1 MLPPPVEHFTR
12 SPLASKAQ
20 QQPEQDKEKKEAE
33 KEKYGEQANDAG
45 SFKEAAGYGPSPLKP
60 YATAADVITA
70 HGAADEAVMVSSRGQ
85 PPAAH
90 VIIGR
95 EESVEVRVVSRREA
109 GEIRVE
115 GGNAVGAGNRQAS
128 EVQGKG
134 SEDIGM
140 SVVTRGKSGAGVE
153 FGAKESGGV
162 RGSGQNQ
169 ASAQVFVIP
178 DDDDDEVQ
186 EVDAGPSAAEEA
198 SGNDAHGSADVVVSW
213 VSRPSLSSKTV
224 TDVTAGDVTVTG
236 VSARED
242 VREVAKR
249 AVDEPLVSSLL
260 SLRIEE
266 AEREL
271 TERGERGEQMKTR
284 REQRR
289 ASRAK
294 DLITAPEEASV
305 SPSLRPLSKEEEE
318 IVTRALARTANRW
331 GLMLLG

>member
-33 KEKYGEQANDAG
+33 EEKYGEQAKDAG
-45 SFKEAAGYGPSPLKP
+45 SFKEAVGYGPSPLKP
-60 YATAADVITA
+60 YATAADVTAA
-70 HGAADEAVMVSSRGQ
+70 HGGADEAVMASSRGQ
-85 PPAAH
+85 PPAVH

-95 EESVEVRVVSRREA
+95 GESVQVRVVRRREA
-109 GEIRVE
+109 GEIGVE

-128 EVQGKG
+128 EVQVKG
-134 SEDIGM
+134 SEDIGR
-140 SVVTRGKSGAGVE
+140 SVVIRGKAGAGV
-153 FGAKESGGV
+153 GSIAKESGAV
-162 RGSGQNQ
+162 RGRGQNE
-169 ASAQVFVIP
+169 ASAQVFVIH
-178 DDDDDEVQ
+178 DYDDDEVQ
-186 EVDAGPSAAEEA
+186 EVDAEPSAAEEA
-198 SGNDAHGSADVVVSW
+198 SGKDAHGSADVVEVSW
-213 VSRPSLSSKTV
+213 VSRPSLTSKTV
-224 TDVTAGDVTVTG
+224 TEVTAGDVTVTG

-294 DLITAPEEASV
+294 DLITTPEEASV

-331 GLMLLG
+331 G